1 MVAVLATPDLAAAAA
16 FHGGDRIG
24 VALHATGT
32 DTLPG
37 LGAHLADQVRK
48 GLPAAPSQAAWD
60 FLSIALAVFAADRFV
75 LRSTSENGW
84 VRVISLEVAVG
95 DPTPWKPQ
103 EARFSAA
110 LRFLTGDIWH
120 LKFSPG
126 GDIAPNFQPKLIDRD
141 TVCLFSGGLDSLLGA
156 MKLLEEG
163 KRPLLISQA
172 SPKEGTPQRYLAQM
186 IGLEGHRF
194 EGKVVEK
201 WREPYEGST
210 RARSIVFFAYGAL
223 AASALK
229 LGEVIVPENALIAI
243 NPPLTSR
250 RLGSLSTRTTHPHF
264 LSELQTVLAGAGI
277 NLRLTNIFEGLSK
290 GEMLAASKHPNK
302 AMLASASYS
311 CGKGK
316 RKNGQCGRCVPCL
329 IRRAS
334 FHAAGV
340 TDGTKPYF
348 GKIEL
353 SKGHD
358 DVVAARLGV
367 ARKSQMAKAEFE
379 RWIASSGPLPND
391 PKRRESILRAVA
403 QGIDEVGAF
412 LAGVKWQ

>member
-1 MVAVLATPDLAAAAA
+1 MVAVLATPDVAAAAA

-48 GLPAAPSQAAWD
+48 GLPAPPSQAAWD
-60 FLSIALAVFAADRFV
+60 FLSIALAAFAADRFV

-95 DPTPWKPQ
+95 DPAPWKPQ
-103 EARFSAA
+103 EARFAAA

-120 LKFSPG
+120 LKLLPG
-126 GDIAPNFQPKLIDRD
+126 GELAPNFQPRLTDRD

-156 MKLLEEG
+156 MKLLEDG

-186 IGLEGHRF
+186 IGLEDHRF

-264 LSELQTVLAGAGI
+264 LTELETVLGGAGI

-290 GEMLAASKHPNK
+290 GEMLAASKHPKK

-348 GKIEL
+348 GEIEL
-353 SKGHD
+353 SKEHD

-391 PKRRESILRAVA
+391 PKRRELIHRAVA

-412 LAGVKWQ
+412 LAGVKWR